1 MICFSIRSVVEL
13 FNTHVEI
20 IKNLSFNNLTPQPCF
35 QWFYYQ
41 NVCLWCCGAWR
52 IFKCL
57 KFILSRILHVV
68 QKMSKHWTRCLNP
81 CSQNFMINDQHTVTE
96 HTSCHGNPVAY
107 STHFPKGNRQK
118 RTVLWI
124 ILTKQLY
131 CQSNCS
137 WIITITT
144 NRNTLTNHTADHC
157 LQVCYV
163 QGMLGMWIPPS
174 RPLFILSHQAEP
186 QESTNTQT
194 NKQHT
199 L

>member
-1 MICFSIRSVVEL
+1 MISLPKYACDVVVLGEFL
-13 FNTHVEI
+13 SAWIYPKQNFACGS
-20 IKNLSFNNLTPQPCF
+20 KNDFWQCM
-35 QWFYYQ
+35 
-41 NVCLWCCGAWR
+41 CL
-52 IFKCL
+52 
-57 KFILSRILHVV
+57 
-68 QKMSKHWTRCLNP
+68 KHWTQYLNP
-81 CSQNFMINDQHTVTE
+81 CSQNFMINDQHAVTE
-96 HTSCHGNPVAY
+96 DTSCHGNPVAH

-174 RPLFILSHQAEP
+174 GPLFILPHQAEP

-194 NKQHT
+194 NKQLT